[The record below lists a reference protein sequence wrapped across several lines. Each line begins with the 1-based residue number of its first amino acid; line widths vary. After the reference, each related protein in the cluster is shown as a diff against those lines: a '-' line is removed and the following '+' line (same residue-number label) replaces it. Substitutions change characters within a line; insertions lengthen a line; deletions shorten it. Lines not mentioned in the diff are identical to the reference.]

1 MVPSGGKI
9 RTSMTQ
15 WLWGKGSSVT
25 WRSFIATISGGNP
38 SSQASSSLVSSCRQ
52 CPFNLV
58 DCVRERGDARRITIT
73 EEKLT
78 PPTIRHDISAMG
90 IVPPVPTMVNQ
101 AYRYG
106 SQALLAVICGVFILL
121 GPSISSS
128 YSSGLHTLA
137 PLGRPSLR
145 LCRRHS

>member
-1 MVPSGGKI
+1 MA
-9 RTSMTQ
+9 M
-15 WLWGKGSSVT
+15 GKGSSVT
-25 WRSFIATISGGNP
+25 WRSSHRNY
-38 SSQASSSLVSSCRQ
+38 LWRQ
-52 CPFNLV
+52 PGLAGMLLIGLFMREMSVQPGV
-58 DCVRERGDARRITIT
+58 DCVRERSDARRITIT
-73 EEKLT
+73 EESLT
-78 PPTIRHDISAMG
+78 PPTIRHDIGAMG
-90 IVPPVPTMVNQ
+90 IVPPGPTMVNQ